1 MALSEPQKRVPHPSR
16 LYREGWVIRATREP
30 FSSNPTP
37 KIANFALPLPVLL
50 SRNHGIVISTEA
62 QRSGE
67 ICFSTQT
74 SSKLSSQSLLYD
86 LLTCQSIASISSQKG
101 GIYQMPNVHGI
112 EFNANQSELV
122 KDLVRELLKDGNC
135 AVYGLNNMRPNG
147 ELRMASTPPAPTPR
161 EVGGV
166 FLRIRPGER
175 EAIIV
180 RPMNAKAGEK
190 YIPVSKL
197 TQAQT
202 LAVIRTWRKQTGS
215 LPVQP
220 PTASAGPQLV
230 FAAGKKKNHH
240 GQ

>member
-1 MALSEPQKRVPHPSR
+1 M
-16 LYREGWVIRATREP
+16 
-30 FSSNPTP
+30 
-37 KIANFALPLPVLL
+37 
-50 SRNHGIVISTEA
+50 
-62 QRSGE
+62 
-67 ICFSTQT
+67 
-74 SSKLSSQSLLYD
+74 
-86 LLTCQSIASISSQKG
+86 KG
-101 GIYQMPNVHGI
+101 GIIEMPNVHGI

-122 KDLVRELLKDGNC
+122 RDLIRELLKDGNC
-135 AVYGLNNMRPNG
+135 AVYALNNMKPNG

-197 TQAQT
+197 THAQT
-202 LAVIRTWRKQTGS
+202 LETIRTWRKQTGS
-215 LPVQP
+215 LPVQTV
-220 PTASAGPQLV
+220 TASTGPRLV
-230 FAAGKKKNHH
+230 VTAGKIKNHH